1 MKTQSLGGAKY
12 FITFMDDKMH
22 YIWIYTLKQK
32 SEAFSKFLEWKA
44 QVELE
49 SSFKLKTLRTDNGGE
64 YTSNEFNEFL
74 KREGIKHERS
84 VPKTPG
90 QNGVAERLNRTLVET
105 VRAMLSSSRL
115 PHTFWAEALSTAV
128 YLKNRDM
135 TPHEAWSGSKPNV
148 KHLRVFGCMAYSHI
162 PKDERSKLDSK
173 AKQCILL
180 GYSSTTKGYR
190 LYDIKREQVFHSRDV
205 VFDEMKLGIQKE
217 QIEPVAENNYFGID
231 LSSNQTDDLEDA
243 VADQN
248 DVPDTTEEREEN
260 TETEREERQS
270 EDHAVKENVL
280 ITMALGS
287 TQQMH
292 REENHDL

>member
-1 MKTQSLGGAKY
+1 MDNKT
-12 FITFMDDKMH
+12 H

-49 SSFKLKTLRTDNGGE
+49 SSFKLKTLRTDNREE

-84 VPKTPG
+84 VPKTPE
-90 QNGVAERLNRTLVET
+90 QNEVAERLNRTLIET

-115 PHTFWAEALSTAV
+115 PHKFWAEALSTAV
-128 YLKNRDM
+128 YLKNRSYTKAVLDM

-162 PKDERSKLDSK
+162 PKDERLKLDSK

-180 GYSSTTKGYR
+180 GYGSTTKGYR
-190 LYDIKREQVFHSRDV
+190 LYDIKRE
-205 VFDEMKLGIQKE
+205 
-217 QIEPVAENNYFGID
+217 
-231 LSSNQTDDLEDA
+231 
-243 VADQN
+243 
-248 DVPDTTEEREEN
+248 
-260 TETEREERQS
+260 
-270 EDHAVKENVL
+270 
-280 ITMALGS
+280 
-287 TQQMH
+287 
-292 REENHDL
+292 